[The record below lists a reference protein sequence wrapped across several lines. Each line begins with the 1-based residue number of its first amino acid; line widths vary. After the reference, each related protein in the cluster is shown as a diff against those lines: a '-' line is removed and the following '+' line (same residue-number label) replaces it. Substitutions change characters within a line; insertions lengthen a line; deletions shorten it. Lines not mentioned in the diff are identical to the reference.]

1 MAFRKGMRKNETEA
15 TPLRKSAGTDEPT
28 VTQTLLLGAFL
39 ASAITS
45 GNGVYALRYMASG
58 AIKLTLYVDGEKYSD
73 TLNVAEDWKV
83 LFDDY
88 ARQLG
93 FQPYFREA
101 ASALPNQAAASAPE
115 SDAKS
120 LRGSKLPQA
129 DLPPL

>member
-15 TPLRKSAGTDEPT
+15 TPLRKTAGTDEPT
-28 VTQTLLLGAFL
+28 VAQTLMLGAFL

-45 GNGVYALRYMASG
+45 GNGVYALRYMTSG
-58 AIKLTLYVDGEKYSD
+58 AIKLTLYVDGDKFSD

-93 FQPYFREA
+93 FQQYFREA
-101 ASALPNQAAASAPE
+101 AAALPAGGPPSASE
-115 SDAKS
+115 GGDKS
-120 LRGSKLPQA
+120 LRRPKLPEA